1 VLVSESSSV
10 AVDAVLVER
19 HGHVMVVTIN
29 RPEARNAVDEA
40 VCLGVGDAME
50 EADRDVDG
58 RVVVL
63 TGAGDKA
70 FCVGAE
76 KREPVFTGR

>member
-1 VLVSESSSV
+1 
-10 AVDAVLVER
+10 
-19 HGHVMVVTIN
+19 
-29 RPEARNAVDEA
+29 
-40 VCLGVGDAME
+40 
-50 EADRDVDG
+50 
-58 RVVVL
+58 VVL